1 MVGNTGRSIAALLSE
16 KGKGITMKKE
26 VRLLSALLAA
36 VLLTAAGCSQASES
50 GDASG
55 GSIPSGSTSS
65 PGTSPSEE
73 ITFAEG
79 VDPEDYRGTT
89 VRFATW
95 KDPANGEDGA
105 VVEAF
110 QKKYGI
116 NVKIDLIPQ
125 NQYSLTIAGNIAA
138 ENSPDIFFDNEFFPS
153 SLSVLQP
160 IDAMKLNLEDPIWDK
175 GMLERSTI
183 QEKTYLVNTV
193 GNIWNEADLVFYN
206 KKLLEDNNITTP
218 EEYYAAGKWSFDG
231 MRRVMMQVKE
241 LGSGYVGGYL
251 DVETLLGSTGSSFY
265 RFEDK
270 QFVNGID
277 DQLIQ
282 VMQYMSQAIKDGLV
296 RGAGYDYRDEFKNGK
311 VGIAMTNAYG
321 LKKNGYWQ
329 GMNPD
334 HIGFT
339 FLPDWDENTKAKQTG
354 IFRGWGLIKGASN
367 PVAAGIFLRYYL
379 DVNQY
384 DISSAFLNADAES
397 MFFQLT
403 AMDTA
408 DKFSGMLLGTTMILG
423 EDRFDYWNIAS
434 VDPAQIQQQLRTRM
448 GAVDAGVER
457 LNAYLKEQT
466 EQE

>member
-1 MVGNTGRSIAALLSE
+1 
-16 KGKGITMKKE
+16 MKKE

-36 VLLTAAGCSQASES
+36 VLFIAAGCSSDPETSGVS
-50 GDASG
+50 GDGSSDG
-55 GSIPSGSTSS
+55 G
-65 PGTSPSEE
+65 PGSPSSSTAEE

-138 ENSPDIFFDNEFFPS
+138 GNSPDIFFDNEFFPS

-175 GMLERSTI
+175 GTLERSTI

-218 EEYYAAGKWSFDG
+218 AEYYAAGKWTFDA
-231 MRRVMMQVKE
+231 MKRVMMQVKE

-251 DVETLLGSTGSSFY
+251 DV
-265 RFEDK
+265 
-270 QFVNGID
+270 
-277 DQLIQ
+277 
-282 VMQYMSQAIKDGLV
+282 
-296 RGAGYDYRDEFKNGK
+296 
-311 VGIAMTNAYG
+311 
-321 LKKNGYWQ
+321 
-329 GMNPD
+329 
-334 HIGFT
+334 
-339 FLPDWDENTKAKQTG
+339 
-354 IFRGWGLIKGASN
+354 
-367 PVAAGIFLRYYL
+367 
-379 DVNQY
+379 
-384 DISSAFLNADAES
+384 
-397 MFFQLT
+397 
-403 AMDTA
+403 
-408 DKFSGMLLGTTMILG
+408 
-423 EDRFDYWNIAS
+423 
-434 VDPAQIQQQLRTRM
+434 
-448 GAVDAGVER
+448 
-457 LNAYLKEQT
+457 
-466 EQE
+466 